1 MSREMIRIGLYWFPP
16 EALYRVMQQTWEG
29 QFNAYLPCKL
39 VQRHCGDCPV
49 WQPHM
54 TLLDAITILK
64 EDRPAFIRAMS
75 RVLAQ
80 YLPLTLF
87 HPQIRQEGEGWGDNV
102 FIRWEED
109 AEWKQARKL
118 RKALMAEAGKFAVV
132 EQVSWESVNDIERT
146 VDAFSGRV
154 APKFRAGLEK
164 LAAAIPQQ
172 PLRLIHAP
180 NISLDWYVRRLG
192 DNKKLRERKLPFPPD
207 PHISIAT
214 AVRED
219 HDDGLS
225 AADVGRII
233 KTELP
238 EVPAWRE
245 VLGAD
250 NPHRLEYAYIV
261 EPAPH
266 TRSPLEVTVI
276 DRITA
281 QPRRERR
288 QNWVKAEKLPSGSTN
303 I

>member
-1 MSREMIRIGLYWFPP
+1 MSREIIRIGLYWFPP
-16 EALYRVMQQTWEG
+16 EGLYRVMQQTWEG
-29 QFNAYLPCKL
+29 KLNQYRACKL

-64 EDRPAFIRAMS
+64 ADRPAFIREMS

-80 YLPLTLF
+80 YLPLTLS

-102 FIRWEED
+102 FIRWEKD
-109 AEWKQARKL
+109 AERERAQAL

-132 EQVSWESVNDIERT
+132 EQVSWESLNDIERT
-146 VDAFSGRV
+146 VAALAGR
-154 APKFRAGLEK
+154 ADHQFRAGLEK
-164 LAAAIPQQ
+164 LESSIPEQ

-180 NISLDWYVRRLG
+180 NIPLDWYIRRLSDG
-192 DNKKLRERKLPFPPD
+192 RKLQERKLPFPPN

-214 AVRED
+214 AVRDD
-219 HDDGLS
+219 HEHGLS
-225 AADVGRII
+225 AAEVGQVI

-245 VLGAD
+245 ALGAD
-250 NPHRLEYAYIV
+250 NPHHLEHAYIV

-266 TRSPLEVTVI
+266 TQSPRVVTVI

-288 QNWVKAEKLPSGSTN
+288 QNWVKAEKLPSGSTD